1 MLLNRLSI
9 RGRITLGLAL
19 ILLLACIGTGQALW
33 QNQTIKYETTEVA
46 DSWIPAIENLGVMKD
61 TLSAHYLLVSSHI
74 TGNSVTTDQVA
85 TEMKAL
91 EERLTKATEIYAAT
105 LLTYEP
111 GSEQGAAEQ
120 KLYDDYQA
128 KRDAW
133 LTAAHQGMDGVST
146 DQTAEVADM
155 ARSIFAD
162 DGPAKFRA
170 ALQAMQGI
178 LEFNLQGTADAA
190 RLARDTVANAE
201 RLLIGALVVVL
212 LVGVA
217 VALVVPR
224 SVIGP
229 VREAVAISQA
239 IAAGDLTR
247 RIETKGSDEMASLL
261 QSLARMQTQLSE
273 LVAQVRSGA
282 ENVASSSAEI
292 ASGNHDLSAR
302 TERQASALEET
313 AASMQQVGEMVSANA
328 TAAREASVL
337 AEQVNGV
344 AREGGALVNQVV
356 ENMREIQHSSKK
368 IADIIGVIDAIAFQT
383 NILAL
388 NAAVEAARAGEQGR
402 GFAVVATEVRQL
414 AQRSAEASGQIRN
427 LITSSVE
434 RVDAGSALVDQA
446 GQTMQ
451 GIVDAIGRVSETVV
465 QMSRSTQ
472 DQTQSV
478 QEVSAAVVQID
489 ETTQQNAA
497 LVEQMAAA
505 ASSLNG
511 QAAELVTLV
520 ARFQLPAR

>member
-1 MLLNRLSI
+1 MLSHRLSI
-9 RGRITLGLAL
+9 RGRITFGLFL
-19 ILLLACIGTGQALW
+19 ILLLAVLGTGQALW
-33 QNQTIKYETTEVA
+33 QNKTIKYETTEVA

-61 TLSAHYLLVSSHI
+61 TLSAHYLLVSAHI
-74 TGNSVTTDQVA
+74 GGHSVA
-85 TEMKAL
+85 TDEVMAQMKAL
-91 EERLTKATEIYAAT
+91 EDKLAKATDVYAAT

-111 GSEQGAAEQ
+111 GSVQGAAEQ
-120 KLYDDYQA
+120 KLYDAY
-128 KRDAW
+128 KTHRDAW
-133 LTAAHQGMDGVST
+133 LEVARTGMQGVGK

-155 ARSIFAD
+155 ARSIFAES
-162 DGPAKFRA
+162 GPPRFQQ
-170 ALQAMQGI
+170 ALQSMQAI
-178 LEFNLQGTADAA
+178 LEFNLKGTADAA
-190 RLARDTVANAE
+190 RLARDRVVTAE
-201 RLLIGALVVVL
+201 WILLFSLVVIL
-212 LVGVA
+212 LVGVLVA
-217 VALVVPR
+217 VLVPR
-224 SVIGP
+224 SVVGP
-229 VREAVAISQA
+229 VRQAVAISEA

-247 RIETKGSDEMASLL
+247 TIEARGSDEMSDLL
-261 QSLARMQTQLSE
+261 RALATMQSQLSE

-313 AASMQQVGEMVSANA
+313 AASMQQVGEMVSNNA
-328 TAAREASVL
+328 AAAREASAL
-337 AEQVNGV
+337 AEQVNTV
-344 AREGGALVNQVV
+344 AREGGHLVNQVV
-356 ENMREIQHSSKK
+356 ENMREIQHSSRK
-368 IADIIGVIDAIAFQT
+368 IADIIGVIDSIAFQT

-402 GFAVVATEVRQL
+402 GFAVVAGEVRTL
-414 AQRSAEASGQIRN
+414 AQRSAEAAGQIRH

-434 RVDAGSALVDQA
+434 RVDAGSQLVDQA

-451 GIVDAIGRVSETVV
+451 GIVDAIGRVSHTVV

-497 LVEQMAAA
+497 LVEEMAAA

-520 ARFQLPAR
+520 SRFRLRHG

>member
-1 MLLNRLSI
+1 MILDRLSI

-19 ILLLACIGTGQALW
+19 ILFLAVLGTGQALW
-33 QNQTIKYETTEVA
+33 QNKTIKYETTEVA

-74 TGNSVTTDQVA
+74 GGHSVASDEVMAQ
-85 TEMKAL
+85 MKGL
-91 EERLTKATEIYAAT
+91 EDRLAKATEVYAAT

-111 GSEQGAAEQ
+111 DSPQGAAEQ
-120 KLYDDYQA
+120 KLYDDY
-128 KRDAW
+128 KVHRDAW
-133 LTAAHQGMDGVST
+133 LGAAQQGMQGVGK

-162 DGPAKFRA
+162 DGPALFQK
-170 ALQAMQGI
+170 ALESMQAI
-178 LEFNLQGTADAA
+178 LEFNLKGTADAA
-190 RLARDTVANAE
+190 RLARDQVAGAE
-201 RLLIGALVVVL
+201 LLLVASLVVIL
-212 LVGVA
+212 LVGIL
-217 VALVVPR
+217 VALLVPR

-229 VREAVAISQA
+229 VREAVAISEA

-247 RIETKGSDEMASLL
+247 QIETRGQDEMADLLRSL
-261 QSLARMQTQLSE
+261 SRMQAQLGD

-302 TERQASALEET
+302 TERQASALEQT
-313 AASMQQVGEMVSANA
+313 AASMQQVGEMVSDNA
-328 TAAREASVL
+328 SAARQASAL
-337 AEQVNGV
+337 AEEVNGV
-344 AREGGALVNQVV
+344 AREGGALVSQVV
-356 ENMREIQHSSKK
+356 ENMREIQQSSRK
-368 IADIIGVIDAIAFQT
+368 IGDIIGVIDGIAFQT

-402 GFAVVATEVRQL
+402 GFAVVANEVRQL
-414 AQRSAEASGQIRN
+414 AQRSAEAAGQIRH
-427 LITSSVE
+427 LITTSVE
-434 RVDAGSALVDQA
+434 RVDAGSQLVDQA

-451 GIVDAIGRVSETVV
+451 GIVESIGRVSQTVV

-497 LVEQMAAA
+497 LVEEMAAA

-511 QAAELVTLV
+511 QAADLV
-520 ARFQLPAR
+520 ALVSRFRLRNG